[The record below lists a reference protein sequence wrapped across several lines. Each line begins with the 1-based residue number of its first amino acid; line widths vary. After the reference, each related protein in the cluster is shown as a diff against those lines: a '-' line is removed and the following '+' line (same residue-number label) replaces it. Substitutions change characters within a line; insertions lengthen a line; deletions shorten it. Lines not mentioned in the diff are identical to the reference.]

1 MSSCN
6 MASEDHLG
14 QREDGDLVLRVV
26 GQVLVQVGQAGRVAA
41 QLVIHHPQLVPRSA
55 LPAGPHT
62 RKLGFTR
69 WHHLTS
75 AGPFLSSSMGRGHGF
90 WA

>member
-55 LPAGPHT
+55 LPAGPPHQKARVHQMAPLNISRAIPQLQHGT
-62 RKLGFTR
+62 RT
-69 WHHLTS
+69 
-75 AGPFLSSSMGRGHGF
+75 
-90 WA
+90 